1 MDSRRHFLG
10 KVATGIAGIAAVPA
24 RVLGANERIRVGILG
39 FGDRG
44 AELLQQVK
52 SCAHVD
58 VAAVCDVFSS
68 QLDKARALA
77 PNAATYSDDRKMLD
91 ESSIDAVIIAT
102 PPHLHAAQFCAAL
115 DAGKHVYQERLM
127 AFDAGD
133 AKRMRAAY
141 LRDAGRH
148 AVEVGHQACSFGQMS
163 DVRQF
168 LSDPQR
174 MGRITAIDM
183 RMYRNTP
190 RGKPQWSRAARG
202 KGEVNA
208 ANLDWAAFLG
218 DAPAREF
225 DAQRFANWRLYW
237 DYSGGSVFEHM
248 SHQLGFWYRALD
260 LQIPKAAAMS
270 GGVYLW
276 KDGRE
281 VPDTM
286 NVSLE
291 QPEEILI
298 SWSAGFG
305 NNQPGVTEDVLG
317 DHGTITR
324 DNAVRYRP
332 QKINRPDGNE
342 MTGRTMHVPHAH
354 VQNFFDCIRSGK
366 QPNAGFEL
374 GYRVSIAARMAV
386 DSYRFGRTM
395 RWDSIK
401 EEIV

>member
-1 MDSRRHFLG
+1 MG

-24 RVLGANERIRVGILG
+24 RVLGANGRIRVGFVG

-44 AELLQQVK
+44 AELFQ
-52 SCAHVD
+52 HVRACPNTEA
-58 VAAVCDVFSS
+58 VAFCDVFSK
-68 QLDKARALA
+68 QLEKARALA
-77 PNAATYSDDRKMLD
+77 PAAALYSDYRKMLED
-91 ESSIDAVIIAT
+91 SSIDAVIIAT

-115 DAGKHVYQERLM
+115 DAGKHVYQERVM
-127 AFDAGD
+127 AFTVAD
-133 AKRMRAAY
+133 AKQMRVAVVK
-141 LRDAGRH
+141 DAGRH
-148 AVEVGHQACSFGQMS
+148 VVEIGHQACSFGHMS

-168 LSDPQR
+168 LADPRR
-174 MGRITAIDM
+174 MGRITAVDM

-190 RGKPQWSRAARG
+190 RGKPQWSRAARVTP
-202 KGEVNA
+202 EVNA
-208 ANLDWAAFLG
+208 SNIDWAAFLG
-218 DAPAREF
+218 DAPGCDF
-225 DAQRFANWRLYW
+225 DPQRFLNWRLYW

-260 LQIPKAAAMS
+260 LQIPRAAAMN

-324 DNAVRYRP
+324 DNQIRYRP
-332 QKINRPDGNE
+332 QKINRPEGNE
-342 MTGRTMHVPHAH
+342 MTGRAMHSPHAH
-354 VQNFFDCIRSGK
+354 MENFFDSIRMGRA
-366 QPNAGFEL
+366 PNAGFET

-386 DSYRFGRTM
+386 ESYRLGRTV
-395 RWDSIK
+395 RWDAAR

>member
-1 MDSRRHFLG
+1 MDSRRKFLG
-10 KVATGIAGIAAVPA
+10 KVATGIAGIAAAPA
-24 RVLGANERIRVGILG
+24 RVLGANDRIRAGFIG
-39 FGDRG
+39 FGDRAG
-44 AELLQQVK
+44 ELVRLVRC
-52 SCAHVD
+52 CANTEI
-58 VAAVCDVFSS
+58 AAVCDVFSK

-77 PNAATYSDDRKMLD
+77 PNAATYSDYRKLLD
-91 ESSIDAVIIAT
+91 DTSIDAVIIAT

-115 DAGKHVYQERLM
+115 DAAKHVYQEKVM
-127 AFDAGD
+127 AFTAADAR
-133 AKRMRAAY
+133 RMRAAY
-141 LRDAGRH
+141 TKDAGRH
-148 AVEVGHQACSFGQMS
+148 TVEIGHQACSSGHMR

-168 LSDPQR
+168 LSDPRR

-190 RGKPQWSRAARG
+190 RGKPQWSRAARVTP
-202 KGEVNA
+202 ELNVQNI
-208 ANLDWAAFLG
+208 DWAAFLG

-225 DAQRFANWRLYW
+225 DAHRFLNWRLYW
-237 DYSGGSVFEHM
+237 DYSGGSAFEHM
-248 SHQLGFWYRALD
+248 SHQLGFWYKALD
-260 LQIPKAAAMS
+260 LQIPRAAAMN

-305 NNQPGVTEDVLG
+305 NNQPGVTEDALG
-317 DHGTITR
+317 DQGTITR
-324 DNAVRYRP
+324 DQQVRYRP
-332 QKINRPDGNE
+332 QKINRPEGNE
-342 MTGRTMHVPHAH
+342 MTGRTMHAPQAH
-354 VQNFFDCIRSGK
+354 VENFFDAIRTGK
-366 QPNAGFEL
+366 APNAGFEL

-386 DSYRFGRTM
+386 DSYRLGRTT
-395 RWDSIK
+395 RWDAAR

>member
-1 MDSRRHFLG
+1 
-10 KVATGIAGIAAVPA
+10 
-24 RVLGANERIRVGILG
+24 VGFVG

-44 AELLQQVK
+44 AELFQ
-52 SCAHVD
+52 HVRASANTD
-58 VAAVCDVFSS
+58 VVAVCDVFSK
-68 QLDKARALA
+68 QLEKAGALA
-77 PNAATYSDDRKMLD
+77 PGAALYSDYRALLD
-91 ESSIDAVIIAT
+91 DSSVDAVVIAT
-102 PPHLHAAQFCAAL
+102 PPHLHGAQFSAAL
-115 DAGKHVYQERLM
+115 DAGKHVYQEKLM
-127 AFDAGD
+127 AFDVAD

-141 LRDAGRH
+141 IKDAGRH
-148 AVEVGHQACSFGQMS
+148 AVEIGHQACSFGHMS

-168 LSDPQR
+168 LGEPQR

-190 RGKPQWSRAARG
+190 HGKPQWSRTARATA
-202 KGEVNA
+202 EVSAENI
-208 ANLDWAAFLG
+208 DWAAFSDG
-218 DAPAREF
+218 PF
-225 DAQRFANWRLYW
+225 DARRYLNWRLYW
-237 DYSGGSVFEHM
+237 EYSGGSVFEHM
-248 SHQLGFWYRALD
+248 SHQLGFWYKALD
-260 LQIPKAAAMS
+260 LQIPRAATMN

-317 DHGTITR
+317 DNGTITR
-324 DNAVRYRP
+324 DNQVRYRP

-342 MTGRTMHVPHAH
+342 MTGRTMHVPQAH
-354 VQNFFDCIRSGK
+354 MQNFFDAIREGG
-366 QPNAGFEL
+366 QPNAGFEI

-386 DSYRFGRTM
+386 DSYRLGRTM
-395 RWDSIK
+395 RWDKAK

>member
-1 MDSRRHFLG
+1 ME

-24 RVLGANERIRVGILG
+24 RVLGANERIRVGFLG
-39 FGDRG
+39 FGDRA
-44 AELLQQVK
+44 AELFQHVR
-52 SCAHVD
+52 SCPNTET
-58 VAAVCDVFSS
+58 VAFCDVFSKH
-68 QLDKARALA
+68 LDKARALA
-77 PNAATYSDDRKMLD
+77 PAAATYSDYREMLED
-91 ESSIDAVIIAT
+91 SSVDAVIVAT
-102 PPHLHAAQFCAAL
+102 PPRLHGAQFCAAL
-115 DAGKHVYQERLM
+115 DAGKHVYQEKLM
-127 AFDAGD
+127 AFTAAD

-141 LRDAGRH
+141 AKDAGRH
-148 AVEVGHQACSFGQMS
+148 AVEIGHQACSTGHMS

-190 RGKPQWSRAARG
+190 RGKPQWSRTARATA
-202 KGEVNA
+202 EVNA
-208 ANLDWAAFLG
+208 ENIDWAAFSG

-225 DAQRFANWRLYW
+225 DAQRYLNWRLYW

-248 SHQLGFWYRALD
+248 SQQLAFWYQALD
-260 LQIPKAAAMS
+260 LQIPRAATMS

-291 QPEEILI
+291 QPEEMLI

-317 DHGTITR
+317 DNGAITR
-324 DNAVRYRP
+324 DQQVRYRP

-342 MTGRTMHVPHAH
+342 MTGRATHTPEAH
-354 VQNFFDCIRSGK
+354 MRNFFDCIRTGR

-395 RWDSIK
+395 RWDAAK